1 MACGRLDE
9 GVYIMLLKIVLDFAV
24 EWQVSAVS
32 AVG

>member
-9 GVYIMLLKIVLDFAV
+9 GVYMLLEIVLDIVV

>member
-9 GVYIMLLKIVLDFAV
+9 GVYMLIEVVIGFVV